1 MYKKKRTG
9 LIVWGGILLTV
20 GLLVAAAAVGSTV
33 TKTEKVGDILSMVSS
48 AFMLLSGGGIM
59 LTFGIINAVKVSRY
73 NNELKN
79 KDVRYTARCTFCGY
93 ELICSPEHFRPHRRY
108 PEGYTTCPACK
119 KPLSLNLFKVIEN
132 NVNVT

>member
-1 MYKKKRTG
+1 MYKKKRIG

-20 GLLVAAAAVGSTV
+20 GLLVAAAAIGSTV

-48 AFMLLSGGGIM
+48 AFMFLSGGGIM
-59 LTFGIINAVKVSRY
+59 LTFGIINCVKVSRY

-93 ELICSPEHFRPHRRY
+93 DLICSPEHFRPHRRY

>member
-1 MYKKKRTG
+1 MYKKKRIG
-9 LIVWGGILLTV
+9 LIIWGGVLLMA
-20 GLLVAAAAVGSTV
+20 GLLVLTASVRGASTNGSKLGEV
-33 TKTEKVGDILSMVSS
+33 LSEFVLSVM
-48 AFMLLSGGGIM
+48 FFSGGGLMI
-59 LTFGIINAVKVSRY
+59 TFGIINCVKVSRY

-132 NVNVT
+132 NVNFT

>member
-48 AFMLLSGGGIM
+48 AFMFLSGGGIM

-73 NNELKN
+73 NNELKSR
-79 KDVRYTARCTFCGY
+79 DVRYTAKCPFCGY
-93 ELICSPEHFRPHRRY
+93 DLICSPEHFRPHRRY